1 TTAIS
6 RRPMRID
13 PSTCPLQRKRKRLL
27 PASGAGGFG
36 LARDLF
42 GRAERLQHVRA
53 PRPGSSRES
62 RARTGRRRPESRKST
77 VPQRN
82 RAHTRELAVPIE
94 TGAARPHNPLAPCSS
109 PGGPITTVG
118 TASQR
123 EAGRARRGG
132 TRPAQRASF
141 LPDIQVEERAKGG
154 AVTD

>member
-1 TTAIS
+1 GEVVLAPTIWTRASPPEIRSARFESTRIEIDEAADAGPATARTATTAIS

-62 RARTGRRRPESRKST
+62 RARTGRRRRESRKSI

-94 TGAARPHNPLAPCSS
+94 TGAARPHNPLV
-109 PGGPITTVG
+109 PG
-118 TASQR
+118 
-123 EAGRARRGG
+123 
-132 TRPAQRASF
+132 
-141 LPDIQVEERAKGG
+141 
-154 AVTD
+154 